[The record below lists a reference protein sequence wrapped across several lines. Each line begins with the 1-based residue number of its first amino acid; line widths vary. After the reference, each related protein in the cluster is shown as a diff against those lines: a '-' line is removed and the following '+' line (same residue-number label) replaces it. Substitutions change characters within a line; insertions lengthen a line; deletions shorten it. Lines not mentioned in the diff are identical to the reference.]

1 MKLRFHRFHTAFGE
15 FAVVWDHSE
24 KIKKVYLPGK
34 SVSLKRDFPS
44 AEPAVSPNISSTS
57 EDIIRFLDGR
67 DVRFNLGLVA
77 LEECSSFQRRVLL
90 AEYGIPRGY
99 VSTYRRIAEH
109 VGSPGGSRAV
119 GGALSGNP
127 FPIIIPC
134 HRAVRSDGGLGGFQ
148 GGLEMKKRLLAM
160 EGVGL
165 TRNKVNMK
173 LVYY

>member
-1 MKLRFHRFHTAFGE
+1 VKLRFHRFHTAFGE
-15 FAVVWDHSE
+15 FAVVWDRSE
-24 KIKKVYLPGK
+24 KIKKIYLPGK
-34 SVSLKRDFPS
+34 SVSLKRDFPF
-44 AEPAVSPNISSTS
+44 AEPAVSPNISSVS
-57 EDIIRFLDGR
+57 EDIIMFLDGR
-67 DVRFNLGLVA
+67 DVRFNLGLVT
-77 LEECSSFQRRVLL
+77 LEECSFFQRRVLL

-134 HRAVRSDGGLGGFQ
+134 HRAVRSDGGLGGYQ

-160 EGVGL
+160 EGVGF